1 MDQRQNL
8 KIIMLRLVVSGYIN
22 CPSEN
27 SSTIITSGG
36 NVAANNTNGNA
47 SYLKSNGSSLDTK
60 PATANYT
67 YNHTNFYNQN
77 YELEVTS
84 WYDCS

>member
-47 SYLKSNGSSLDTK
+47 SYLKSNGVVLIQNQQQQM
-60 PATANYT
+60 PYT
-67 YNHTNFYNQN
+67 IYTSTIKITN
-77 YELEVTS
+77 
-84 WYDCS
+84 WK

>member
-1 MDQRQNL
+1 
-8 KIIMLRLVVSGYIN
+8 VSGG
-22 CPSEN
+22 SL
-27 SSTIITSGG
+27 

-67 YNHTNFYNQN
+67 YNHTNITSNQN
-77 YELEVTS
+77 YELEVTQAGTTVVKKFTVIVNP
-84 WYDCS
+84 DCFSYNAYRFIRRNQL